1 MRSPGCAPTARLA
14 AAARRE
20 RPIVLSVLHRVFVQG
35 NARVIS
41 AADMEALLADDE
53 LYAIRQLSPGSLP
66 KPARDYLYDWARL
79 EAGWLHKYYPD
90 GTNEPQFKS

>member
-1 MRSPGCAPTARLA
+1 
-14 AAARRE
+14 
-20 RPIVLSVLHRVFVQG
+20 VFAQG

-53 LYAIRQLSPGSLP
+53 LYAIRQRSPGSLP
-66 KPARDYLYDWARL
+66 KSARASLYDWPRP

-90 GTNEPQFKS
+90 GTNEPQRKS